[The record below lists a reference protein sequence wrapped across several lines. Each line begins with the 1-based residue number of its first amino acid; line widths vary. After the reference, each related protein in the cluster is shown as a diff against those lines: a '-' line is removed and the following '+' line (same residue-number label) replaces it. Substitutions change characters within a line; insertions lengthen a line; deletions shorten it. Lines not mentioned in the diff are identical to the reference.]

1 MRTYTDEEL
10 KIILDDHQKWR
21 SGKEGGVRANLTGA
35 NLEGVNLTGANL
47 EFVNLSWA
55 NLRKANLTKAN
66 LYRAHLENSDLHN
79 TDLSSAYLYE
89 VNLVKANLAGADLYE
104 ATLTDA
110 NLAGANLYKVNL
122 YGANLYGATLE
133 GANLEGANLYRVS
146 GDLEHLKSILCEKY
160 PVTYTAEVMQIGC
173 EKHSFEDWWN
183 FGDKAITKMGSKKAL
198 KWWGTWKPIL
208 QKIIEASPAT
218 PTGYVKDSKK

>member
-1 MRTYTDEEL
+1 MRTHTDKEL
-10 KIILDDHQKWR
+10 KIILDEHQKWR

-35 NLEGVNLTGANL
+35 NLEGANLTGANL
-47 EFVNLSWA
+47 ELLNLSWA
-55 NLRKANLTKAN
+55 NLREANLTKAN

-79 TDLSSAYLYE
+79 ADLSSAYLYE
-89 VNLVKANLAGADLYE
+89 ANLVRANLTGANLYE

-110 NLAGANLYKVNL
+110 NLAGANLYK
-122 YGANLYGATLE
+122 ANLYGVDLYEAILE
-133 GANLEGANLYRVS
+133 GANLEGANLNRVS

-173 EKHSFEDWWN
+173 EQHSFEDWWN
-183 FGDKAITKMGSKKAL
+183 FGDKAITKMDSKKAL
-198 KWWGTWKPIL
+198 KWWRTWKPIL

-218 PTGYVKDSKK
+218 LTGYVEESK